1 MAHEEEFGLTYA
13 RRQIARRSNPLRR
26 LVKAFYVARVLRYVN
41 GPSIDFG
48 CGVGQILERLP
59 DGSVGIEVN
68 PYLVE
73 DLARRG
79 LKVMPAAESETG
91 FDLSPLRKNEF
102 RTLVLS
108 HVLEHFQNADQILR
122 KLLHDCASLGISTVI
137 VVIPGEAGF
146 RSDSTHKTFINLD
159 YLISRGLVDC
169 NEFRI
174 AHSSHF
180 PFNFQFFGK
189 FFAYHEFMVV
199 YRATKPNK

>member
-13 RRQIARRSNPLRR
+13 KKQIARRNNPLRR
-26 LVKAFYVARVLRYVN
+26 LVKSFYVARVLRYVN
-41 GPSIDFG
+41 GPSIDLG

-91 FDLSPLRKNEF
+91 FNLSPLSKNKF
-102 RTLVLS
+102 GTLVLS
-108 HVLEHFQNADQILR
+108 HVLEHFHNADQVLR
-122 KLLHDCASLGISTVI
+122 KLLHDCASLRISTVI
-137 VVIPGEAGF
+137 VVIPGETGF
-146 RSDSTHKTFINLD
+146 RSDPTHKTFVNLD

-169 NEFRI
+169 GGFRM

-180 PFNFQFFGK
+180 PCNLNSLGK

-199 YRATKPNK
+199 YRATELNI